1 HREAAHHH
9 AGAFG
14 REVLGIVKLLEMRD
28 RHAGDPLQR
37 LGDAAVRQLADVGG
51 DDAVDDLLGVA
62 LDRLRGH
69 DAGALRRHD
78 DFLDALALA
87 LVLVLVLVRLPGTDG
102 RTRHDERDGGGRR
115 ESTRPEDEP
124 LLYPH
129 LLVHH
134 WLLTLPPRG
143 GRCCCIRIRY
153 PACAGT
159 ASHCATSRHSVPPR
173 SVRAVTRP
181 SAARE
186 SAQPSL

>member
-1 HREAAHHH
+1 
-9 AGAFG
+9 
-14 REVLGIVKLLEMRD
+14 
-28 RHAGDPLQR
+28 
-37 LGDAAVRQLADVGG
+37 
-51 DDAVDDLLGVA
+51 
-62 LDRLRGH
+62 
-69 DAGALRRHD
+69 
-78 DFLDALALA
+78 
-87 LVLVLVLVRLPGTDG
+87 
-102 RTRHDERDGGGRR
+102 GGGRR

-143 GRCCCIRIRY
+143 GRCFCIRIRY

-186 SAQPSL
+186 SAQPSLARHAGNDRAARRPSFTSFRGTSRADPSRPSLQAMSTVTPPRARSPVTDPAGQAAGNAGSRCSSPPCDWSSISAMPAVAPKLPSIWNGGCVLHRFGSVLSRSWPASSA